1 MSARPVVSSLRT
13 EQPNPSSAEIDAL
26 DTLGILTTIQK
37 QDATVPAA
45 VALALP
51 EIARAVETVVRAIRR
66 GGRLIYVGAGTSGR
80 IAVMDAA
87 ECPPTFGVT
96 PNTVQAVIAG
106 GRTALTE
113 ATERTEDDEQQARH
127 DLASRKVGT
136 HDVVIGLA
144 ASGRT
149 PYTIAALQFA
159 RSRRAVTVAITSNPG
174 SPITRAARI
183 SIVVNTGPEVVA
195 GSTRMKAALAQ
206 KMVLHMIS
214 TASMIRLGHVYRN
227 YMVGVRPTNQKLIAR
242 ASTII
247 QSVSGIDETAAEKA
261 LQRAGRNVKLA
272 ILMLQT
278 GLNRIAAQKL
288 LNRYHGNLRAIP

>member
-1 MSARPVVSSLRT
+1 
-13 EQPNPSSAEIDAL
+13 
-26 DTLGILTTIQK
+26 
-37 QDATVPAA
+37 
-45 VALALP
+45 
-51 EIARAVETVVRAIRR
+51 
-66 GGRLIYVGAGTSGR
+66 
-80 IAVMDAA
+80 
-87 ECPPTFGVT
+87 
-96 PNTVQAVIAG
+96 
-106 GRTALTE
+106 
-113 ATERTEDDEQQARH
+113 
-127 DLASRKVGT
+127 
-136 HDVVIGLA
+136 
-144 ASGRT
+144 
-149 PYTIAALQFA
+149 
-159 RSRRAVTVAITSNPG
+159 
-174 SPITRAARI
+174 
-183 SIVVNTGPEVVA
+183 
-195 GSTRMKAALAQ
+195 MKAALAQ

>member
-1 MSARPVVSSLRT
+1 MVSSLRT
-13 EQPNPSSAEIDAL
+13 EQPNPSSAEIDSL